1 MCFACR
7 FDAWRKVTL
16 ACWKWAK
23 INPKE
28 TTQKYCSTEK
38 KGLTKSSTVTELVM
52 IYICVLMGDFS
63 LFDLKT
69 TEGNGEN
76 WNWQEAKQLAVVYRL
91 PTTAFSQNSHL
102 ATPDIGKAQ
111 GIQIHSLILIKNQH
125 DTASGPYVS
134 LLLYQTAIHE
144 KKKIYFT
151 LHISRNIEHAFN
163 PKNSITSIF
172 SPLNHNYKPQISR

>member
-1 MCFACR
+1 
-7 FDAWRKVTL
+7 
-16 ACWKWAK
+16 
-23 INPKE
+23 
-28 TTQKYCSTEK
+28 
-38 KGLTKSSTVTELVM
+38 
-52 IYICVLMGDFS
+52 MGDFS

-144 KKKIYFT
+144 KKKNLFHSTYFSK
-151 LHISRNIEHAFN
+151 HRARFQ
-163 PKNSITSIF
+163 PQK
-172 SPLNHNYKPQISR
+172 LNHLYFLTTQSQLQTTNF

>member
-1 MCFACR
+1 
-7 FDAWRKVTL
+7 
-16 ACWKWAK
+16 
-23 INPKE
+23 
-28 TTQKYCSTEK
+28 
-38 KGLTKSSTVTELVM
+38 
-52 IYICVLMGDFS
+52 MGDFS

-125 DTASGPYVS
+125 DTASGPYYVS
-134 LLLYQTAIHE
+134 ISFSTKPQFT
-144 KKKIYFT
+144 KKKKSISLYIFLETSST
-151 LHISRNIEHAFN
+151 LST
-163 PKNSITSIF
+163 PKTQSPLFSHHSITIT
-172 SPLNHNYKPQISR
+172 NHKFLDNSTLLFLKEMIVSAFL